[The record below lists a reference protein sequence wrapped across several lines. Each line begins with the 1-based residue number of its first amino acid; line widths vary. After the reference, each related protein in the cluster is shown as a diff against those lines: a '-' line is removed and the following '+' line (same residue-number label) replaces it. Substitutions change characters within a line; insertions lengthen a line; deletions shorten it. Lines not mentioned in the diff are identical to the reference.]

1 VFKNNRLI
9 WLVILGLGLAV
20 ICLRSPIITTLTG
33 AKPAEA
39 VISLGEDLT
48 PVQKD
53 RVMEYFKDWTK
64 GKTLHYIS
72 VSNEEERKYLEGVV
86 DENLIGSRAIS
97 SAYCELL
104 DEGNG
109 IEVQTESINAITP
122 FMYANALITAGI
134 EDARVV
140 VAAPVEVSGTAALTG
155 IIKAFEEASG
165 ESLKEANK
173 YIAHEEMAQ
182 TSDLGKRIGQDQ
194 AEILIYEVKKKV
206 AAEDI
211 NDAEAIRK
219 IIVETS
225 ADLNIKLSER
235 DLDRIIEL
243 MQKIQKLDLSVGQL
257 GSQMQSL
264 ERRLD
269 EMQNRGE
276 EALGWF
282 KQLKGVWDNLLQGI
296 KKLLGA

>member
-109 IEVQTESINAITP
+109 IEVQTENINAITP

-140 VAAPVEVSGTAALTG
+140 VAAPVEVSYRVNHRVPKPRAWAARCIFCTAAQQ
-155 IIKAFEEASG
+155 E
-165 ESLKEANK
+165 
-173 YIAHEEMAQ
+173 
-182 TSDLGKRIGQDQ
+182 
-194 AEILIYEVKKKV
+194 
-206 AAEDI
+206 
-211 NDAEAIRK
+211 
-219 IIVETS
+219 
-225 ADLNIKLSER
+225 
-235 DLDRIIEL
+235 
-243 MQKIQKLDLSVGQL
+243 
-257 GSQMQSL
+257 
-264 ERRLD
+264 
-269 EMQNRGE
+269 
-276 EALGWF
+276 
-282 KQLKGVWDNLLQGI
+282 
-296 KKLLGA
+296 

>member
-109 IEVQTESINAITP
+109 IEVQTENINAITP

-243 MQKIQKLDLSVGQL
+243 MQKIQK
-257 GSQMQSL
+257 
-264 ERRLD
+264 
-269 EMQNRGE
+269 
-276 EALGWF
+276 
-282 KQLKGVWDNLLQGI
+282 
-296 KKLLGA
+296 